1 MTSVIGPR
9 GKCGTVNAPSDRKQ
23 VVDCALERSHMYI
36 GDITVKRGWH
46 VVICDRLRDE
56 HGGGGCRR
64 GNEGDQKMLQSHAL

>member
-1 MTSVIGPR
+1 
-9 GKCGTVNAPSDRKQ
+9 
-23 VVDCALERSHMYI
+23 MYI

-64 GNEGDQKMLQSHAL
+64 DIEGDQKKL